1 MSLISENSVFRGN
14 ARNDGGRKNDDDE
27 SERGGSSV
35 NMADKSSQFVSA
47 SADMAVDGVAA
58 TTYYDVWLEQW
69 QFVALYSRLKYYI
82 RTPKIANLDEE
93 AYDLGYDYDGNLG
106 PVYGAVEDEEYAD
119 VYEEEE
125 ALLGDPAA

>member
-58 TTYYDVWLEQW
+58 TTYYDVWLEQ
-69 QFVALYSRLKYYI
+69 
-82 RTPKIANLDEE
+82 
-93 AYDLGYDYDGNLG
+93 
-106 PVYGAVEDEEYAD
+106 
-119 VYEEEE
+119 
-125 ALLGDPAA
+125 